1 MRENLSETE
10 LPHSFKPVIRFSKC
24 KKFRK
29 DAAGR
34 YLKAA
39 FDGLIIHIILTEATG
54 SKCLLTRNRKTGR
67 TGVNLTDTLGRQV
80 FQNVFCFFI

>member
-1 MRENLSETE
+1 MREKLSETE

-39 FDGLIIHIILTEATG
+39 FDGLIMIF
-54 SKCLLTRNRKTGR
+54 NRKRSLIGSDQR
-67 TGVNLTDTLGRQV
+67 AFFMPAAAGNLPESDLFPV
-80 FQNVFCFFI
+80 